1 MAAKEKKDDIVN
13 DETVTAEPP
22 KRKRG
27 RPRKTEADGTEAV
40 AKPKKT
46 TRRGKYAWPTLMDK
60 LEDEETAVDY
70 NIKSDFSEIS
80 AIRHKKFGIGF
91 VLKVLDVNKI
101 EVVFEENK
109 KVLAQNWE

>member
-1 MAAKEKKDDIVN
+1 MAAKEKKEDVVTA
-13 DETVTAEPP
+13 ETVTAEPP

-27 RPRKTEADGTEAV
+27 RPRKTEADGTAVV
-40 AKPKKT
+40 AKPKT
-46 TRRGKYAWPTLMDK
+46 TRRGKYAWPTLMEK
-60 LEDEETAVDY
+60 LEDEETLVDY
-70 NIKSDFSEIS
+70 NIKSDFTEID
-80 AIRHKKFGIGF
+80 AIRHKKFGVGF

>member
-1 MAAKEKKDDIVN
+1 MAKEEKVEEVVN
-13 DETVTAEPP
+13 EEAVAAEPP

-27 RPRKTEADGTEAV
+27 RPRKTEADGTAAV
-40 AKPKKT
+40 AKPKT

-60 LEDEETAVDY
+60 LDNDEELVDY
-70 NIKSDFSEIS
+70 NIKSDFTDTG
-80 AIRHKKFGIGF
+80 AIRHKKFGVGF

-101 EVVFEENK
+101 EVVFEDAK